1 MRPCW
6 QAALPDMK
14 KHILEISNLCF
25 SWPGATEYLL
35 KNLDLQLEPGEHIG
49 IRGANGSGKTTLFRC
64 ITGLETIQSGSI
76 TLESDLIKTEKDFR
90 SLRKRV
96 GFCLQNAEDQ
106 LIFPTVS
113 EDVSFGPLNLGLNQE
128 EVEERVGKTLEKLG
142 MAGYASRNSYELSG
156 GEQKMIALASVLA
169 MQPEVLLLDEP
180 LNALDT
186 DVSARII
193 RLFADMDCAIIAV
206 SHEYEFMSR
215 VCGKIFELHNGQ
227 LFLT

>member
-1 MRPCW
+1 
-6 QAALPDMK
+6 
-14 KHILEISNLCF
+14 
-25 SWPGATEYLL
+25 
-35 KNLDLQLEPGEHIG
+35 
-49 IRGANGSGKTTLFRC
+49 
-64 ITGLETIQSGSI
+64 
-76 TLESDLIKTEKDFR
+76 
-90 SLRKRV
+90 
-96 GFCLQNAEDQ
+96 
-106 LIFPTVS
+106 
-113 EDVSFGPLNLGLNQE
+113 
-128 EVEERVGKTLEKLG
+128 